1 MALRLKK
8 QRRTQDIYSLYFK
21 TLKKRNFL
29 LKHERKR
36 SSFNN
41 DTVSFAT
48 FIEAQMKDLR
58 KNKKVYLTTK
68 HKIQKIL
75 MKAQLEIENL
85 IQFNQV

>member
-1 MALRLKK
+1 MALKLKK
-8 QRRTQDIYSLYFK
+8 QRRTKDIYSLYFK
-21 TLKKRNFL
+21 SLRKKNFQKQQKNL
-29 LKHERKR
+29 

-41 DTVSFAT
+41 ETASFAA

-75 MKAQLEIENL
+75 MKAQLEIAN
-85 IQFNQV
+85 